1 MFPWPLTMW
10 FKADN
15 GFKNI
20 LNTYKQVKTLKVL
33 VQKASGVYQYT
44 NIKAYDMLKVFNKHD
59 PILNIRIILCKKIV
73 KF

>member
-33 VQKASGVYQYT
+33 LQKASGIYQYT
-44 NIKAYDMLKVFNKHD
+44 NIKYMIWYKYLTNMLRLVITK
-59 PILNIRIILCKKIV
+59 
-73 KF
+73 